1 MQISPTYRAVLTACP
16 DLQWIYNFKHHLG
29 RGRCSWIHGLTKTGQ
44 KISRFLKKG
53 LVKVHTWLSDSEVV
67 SIKGDCIYTV
77 SQQECTCPEW
87 QHRISRGKG
96 YRKIAGGIV
105 NMCKHQAM
113 QYLRSHDVSNFSSFI
128 EVENNQTQT
137 QINQQ
142 TYQVDCVNVPDDIT
156 IEYQTYWEDYLTFD
170 VYYKDKRIGE
180 IEVTPEGFE
189 TSTTK
194 GFKHTFTAQDN
205 AIDYLLKQNKISPT
219 ETDKLLEEQELQ
231 AMRDLFGDDMYP
243 ETQPFDKLK
252 TTPVKPQKK
261 WIGFSDINDFD
272 EF

>member
-1 MQISPTYRAVLTACP
+1 MQLSPTYRAVLTACP
-16 DLQWIYNFKHHLG
+16 DIGFIYRFIPQLG
-29 RGRCSWIHGLTKTGQ
+29 RGRCSWIHALTKTGQ

-53 LVKVHTWLSDSEVV
+53 LIKIHVWLNDSEVI
-67 SIKGDCIYTV
+67 STKRDRIYQV
-77 SQQECTCPEW
+77 SQQSCSCPEW
-87 QHRISRGKG
+87 KYRVSKNKSYKKGVGKVD
-96 YRKIAGGIV
+96 K
-105 NMCKHQAM
+105 CKHQMM
-113 QYLRSHDVSNFSSFI
+113 QLFHQTCDISHFANFI
-128 EVENNQTQT
+128 ETQKVQATT
-137 QINQQ
+137 QSSQQ
-142 TYQVDCVNVPDDIT
+142 TYQVDCVNVPDGIS
-156 IEYQTYWEDYLTFD
+156 IEYQDYWQDFQTFD
-170 VYYKDKRIGE
+170 VYYKNKRIGE
-180 IEVTPEGFE
+180 IESTPEGFE